1 MNTMVSSSLD
11 VFETVYGSSSVG
23 AAADSDVAGKHVSFL
38 QSKLLRFYGGIASPR
53 YMRDIAGTMAST
65 TDGYLSDGSVSP

>member
-1 MNTMVSSSLD
+1 M
-11 VFETVYGSSSVG
+11 FETVYGSSVG

-53 YMRDIAGTMAST
+53 YIRDIAGTMAST